1 MVRWVGVREEFLG
14 LVSLRVVVFKTCFK
28 RSAMSRRCPIRR
40 AGVGDLGGVSVVS
53 FYTEVG
59 VVLSSVPGGVL
70 GGSKVIL
77 WWVRWEPP
85 GWV

>member
-1 MVRWVGVREEFLG
+1 MGVGQEFLR
-14 LVSLRVVVFKTCFK
+14 LVAVRVVVFKTCFK
-28 RSAMSRRCPIRR
+28 RRALSRGCPVRR
-40 AGVGDLGGVSVVS
+40 VGVGDLPGVSVVS